1 MAGMRASVVTVH
13 GWHMPGLELALLER
27 RLRAA
32 GLEVYR
38 FHYASRRQTP
48 EQAARALAA
57 FIEAVPGDLVH
68 LVAHSLGGIIV
79 RHLFTVAPVQRP
91 GRIVMLGSPL
101 AGSRVAARLARNR
114 LGRWWLGAALD
125 RGLLGG
131 SPVLRGREIGMIAG
145 SRPLGPAPLFAQMP
159 PPHDG
164 FVAVDETRGPDVT
177 RHLTLPI
184 SHTGM
189 LFDATVARE
198 TLHFLDRG
206 DFLP

>member
-32 GLEVYR
+32 GLEVHR

-57 FIEAVPGDLVH
+57 FVEAVPGDLVH

-131 SPVLRGREIGMIAG
+131 SPILRGREIGMLAG
-145 SRPLGPAPLFAQMP
+145 SRGFGPGPLFARLP
-159 PPHDG
+159 HPHDG
-164 FVAVDETRGPDVT
+164 IVAADETRSPDVS
-177 RHLTLPI
+177 RHLTLPV
-184 SHTGM
+184 SHMGM

-198 TLHFLDRG
+198 TLHFLEAG
-206 DFLP
+206 EFLP